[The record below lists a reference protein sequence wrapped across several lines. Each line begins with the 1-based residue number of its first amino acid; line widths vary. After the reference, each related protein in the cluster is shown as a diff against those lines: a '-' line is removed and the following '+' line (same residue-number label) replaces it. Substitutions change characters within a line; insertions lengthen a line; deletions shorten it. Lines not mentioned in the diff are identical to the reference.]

1 MMPRQTIALVSIE
14 VDFINPFD
22 RVSAAQAS
30 VSVGHRYSTQLI
42 STSNSVTI
50 ESGSTRGLTVHPFG
64 TSSLFSVSVETIHSG
79 PTDALRTAA
88 TGATLIALLL
98 SLSSHITLVLF
109 SSFLAFIAAL
119 LTLIAFAID
128 IALYIIV
135 RDKVLRLPDVQVRT
149 VAAPGTTADDPCSI
163 FRSR

>member
-1 MMPRQTIALVSIE
+1 LVCPY
-14 VDFINPFD
+14 FP
-22 RVSAAQAS
+22 
-30 VSVGHRYSTQLI
+30 
-42 STSNSVTI
+42 
-50 ESGSTRGLTVHPFG
+50 
-64 TSSLFSVSVETIHSG
+64 SVETIHSG
-79 PTDALRTAA
+79 PSDAFRITA
-88 TGATLIALLL
+88 TGATLIALLF

-149 VAAPGTTADDPCSI
+149 VAAPGTIVFHFPLSV
-163 FRSR
+163 